1 MAERKPTIEHPLYRA
16 FLFGHF
22 MLLVA
27 TFLVFSSFL
36 PIEDENAPKPPEPT
50 RPGVSF
56 DLTARYGLGLQ
67 AFYRQLGYGENDANV
82 AAVRDD
88 LLLNLEKT
96 TQTPYDHLAF
106 AVVTAEMKGPEAAVT
121 YLEAL
126 ATADWSEAAGQNL
139 ATLRD
144 LYRAPDTG
152 NDHEG
157 RQRLEQDLG
166 LYGRLATT
174 RHLQDAEGAENSRH
188 SQVRQEVVGTAM
200 ALGGWISVLFVLF
213 VIAIPISVYTAWR
226 FHTQRNRWGQAN
238 LNEKLPKQRAAF
250 LEAMSAFMWLF
261 LFFAILSTWLPMV
274 FQWLAFALPVTWLV
288 LRGVDLDHI
297 IFGVGLHKGRGLL
310 REIGAGLV
318 GYLAGVPVLLLGI
331 MLTLLLMNLTQDEAS
346 HPIVELFANG
356 GSWQKLNLILMACVM
371 APIFE
376 EIIFRGIF
384 YHYLRGT
391 AAAAGAALITG
402 FFFAILHPQ
411 GLAAVPMLAAIG
423 FVLAMIREWRGSLV
437 ASMTAHAF
445 NNLIPISLLL
455 AIY

>member
-27 TFLVFSSFL
+27 TFLVFSAFL

-67 AFYRQLGYGENDANV
+67 AFYRQLGYSENDPNV

-88 LLLNLEKT
+88 LLLNLAKT
-96 TQTPYDHLAF
+96 AQSAYDQLGY
-106 AVVTAEMKGPEAAVT
+106 AVVTAEMQGPEAAVI
-121 YLEAL
+121 YLESL
-126 ATADWSEAAGQNL
+126 AIDDWSDGARTDHV
-139 ATLRD
+139 TLCD
-144 LYRAPDTG
+144 LYRAADTG
-152 NDHEG
+152 GDPER

-166 LYGRLATT
+166 LYGRLAATL
-174 RHLQDAEGAENSRH
+174 HLKNESERYA
-188 SQVRQEVVGTAM
+188 QVRQEVVGTAM
-200 ALGGWISVLFVLF
+200 ALGGWMTALFVLF
-213 VIAIPISVYTAWR
+213 VFALPVSVTMAWR
-226 FHTQRNRWGQAN
+226 FRTQRDRWGQAG
-238 LNEKLPKQRAAF
+238 LNEKLPKERAAF

-261 LFFAILSTWLPMV
+261 LFFAILSTWLPMM

-297 IFGVGLHKGRGLL
+297 IFGVGLHKGRGPL

-318 GYLAGVPVLLLGI
+318 GYLAGVPVLLLGFL
-331 MLTLLLMNLTQDEAS
+331 LTLWLMSLTQNGAS

-356 GSWQKLNLILMACVM
+356 GAWQKLNLILMACVM

-384 YHYLRGT
+384 FHYLRGT

-423 FVLAMIREWRGSLV
+423 FVLAMIREWRGSLI

-445 NNLIPISLLL
+445 NNLIPVSLLI

>member
-50 RPGVSF
+50 RPDVGF

-67 AFYRQLGYGENDANV
+67 AFYRQLGYSEQTSDF
-82 AAVRDD
+82 AALRDD
-88 LLLNLEKT
+88 LLKNLRQAA
-96 TQTPYDHLAF
+96 QTPYDQMAY
-106 AVVTAEMKGPEAAVT
+106 AVVEAEMQGAGAAVSHLEGLVLDDWST
-121 YLEAL
+121 QARRHHEAL
-126 ATADWSEAAGQNL
+126 L
-139 ATLRD
+139 D
-144 LYRAPDTG
+144 LYRNPDVARDPLG
-152 NDHEG
+152 N
-157 RQRLEQDLG
+157 QRLEQDLG
-166 LYGRLATT
+166 LYGRLATSFHRNDSAT
-174 RHLQDAEGAENSRH
+174 DPAGVYGL
-188 SQVRQEVVGTAM
+188 VRQEVVRTAM
-200 ALGGWISVLFVLF
+200 SLGGWIAALLLLF
-213 VIAIPISVYTAWR
+213 VIALPLSVYTAWR
-226 FHTQRNRWGQAN
+226 FHTQRNRWGQAD
-238 LNEKLPKQRAAF
+238 LNAKLPSQRAAF

-261 LFFAILSTWLPMV
+261 LFFAILSTWLPMM

-297 IFGVGLHKGRGLL
+297 VFGVGLHKGRGPL

-318 GYLAGVPVLLLGI
+318 GYLAGMPVLVAGFA
-331 MLTLLLMNLTQDEAS
+331 LTLVLMNLTQRDAS
-346 HPIVELFANG
+346 HPIVGLFANG
-356 GSWQKLNLILMACVM
+356 GFWQKLNLILMACVM

-411 GLAAVPMLAAIG
+411 GLAAVPMLASIG
-423 FVLAMIREWRGSLV
+423 FVLAMIREWRGSLI

-445 NNLIPISLLL
+445 NNLIPVSLLI